1 MIQLQEVHQEQEEQ
15 HQQQQIQQNHH
26 ACNNEDI
33 LNQIKASVHNL
44 YEFKTKYLNEWAD
57 KYGVLN
63 DSMFQS
69 WMQSDTICSMINE
82 SCELMNKKN
91 ELVQLKFEQTI
102 SMLKAYESIF
112 MHTSSVSPLQKA
124 EFCYQYGRAF
134 NAIDSDMY
142 TGNLHDTE
150 ENDLTCQAIQWLT
163 KALKFNPQHTDAWCE
178 LGDSCWRQG
187 DPVQA
192 ASHFRQALKIDDMF
206 GKTLTCWLQAVC
218 LDPDWPAPQ
227 NCIKRIIKFILE
239 WKTFMQQLSEIHSC
253 TGSCSME
260 KKSSDQRRQQQRQ
273 EIDEFIV
280 PLNPLTKLLT
290 VSTKENSNWSENNG
304 DNQTN
309 QSSPNYDNN
318 KLTLDIKDKTAL
330 SRLLGPCCPLIN
342 NSVVDQHDDNSVV
355 DDKSVANMKQK
366 GSDKTNNSNNNKKKK
381 RLKSAKHT
389 NSSSNTLTNSNE
401 LRLLTSVIDT
411 SQIHVGLFKDL
422 QIGLNKNTVCVG
434 RVYAEL
440 PADTDLARNFL
451 LVDAYGMPFT
461 VRVYNIGKG
470 KGPIRKDIIVIPN
483 PFVEEIFIEGFILHS
498 CITALSKL
506 DSKYLSEDIINK
518 LANLNKDTDT
528 TIDKSDNMKESD
540 FTSLPPSHLLS
551 NSTADLHI
559 RLIRIPLPDLLV
571 VNGQPVGSSWTG
583 APVFKTVFF
592 TGI

>member
-1 MIQLQEVHQEQEEQ
+1 MFFKNFGSMTTPQSQASSSSSNKQALSQTD
-15 HQQQQIQQNHH
+15 NNNTS
-26 ACNNEDI
+26 CNN
-33 LNQIKASVHNL
+33 NNNKSMSGSTVT
-44 YEFKTKYLNEWAD
+44 KTLTMTTTA
-57 KYGVLN
+57 
-63 DSMFQS
+63 
-69 WMQSDTICSMINE
+69 
-82 SCELMNKKN
+82 
-91 ELVQLKFEQTI
+91 
-102 SMLKAYESIF
+102 A
-112 MHTSSVSPLQKA
+112 TSSSP
-124 EFCYQYGRAF
+124 
-134 NAIDSDMY
+134 SS
-142 TGNLHDTE
+142 
-150 ENDLTCQAIQWLT
+150 CQVIMNRCLA
-163 KALKFNPQHTDAWCE
+163 AY
-178 LGDSCWRQG
+178 S
-187 DPVQA
+187 QA
-192 ASHFRQALKIDDMF
+192 AKDRSTALEPSFHYNRGLAWHYRDMF